1 MASPVSWRNRECYEG
16 IQMKWRVA
24 GVWGWSPGGGGG
36 GGGGGRHCLFEGKY
50 LLPNYCPCFSVLSA
64 PQFFLTAPLFLRVIN
79 HSPTQKSNI
88 LDANLSTKV
97 IQNCLHTFLHKKCH
111 LSHKTEGIQTS
122 LISYCSQF
130 EVDRPPVLPQ
140 KELTAPTF

>member
-16 IQMKWRVA
+16 IQMIWGVA
-24 GVWGWSPGGGGG
+24 GMWGWSPGGGWGWGG
-36 GGGGGRHCLFEGKY
+36 TASLRVST
-50 LLPNYCPCFSVLSA
+50 YCQTTAPAFRCCPPLS
-64 PQFFLTAPLFLRVIN
+64 FFLTAPLFLRVIN

-140 KELTAPTF
+140 KELTAPKF